1 MLRKIVN
8 ALILLPL
15 GLIFIVFAVA
25 NRHLVTVSFDPFNS
39 SDPAI
44 GLSLPLF
51 VVVVLMAMLGVIA
64 GGVATWFGQRR
75 WRVAARRYEADAH
88 EVRMQLASLQQ
99 RVAADAR
106 NAVAQPPAG
115 LIPGPGTGSFVRD
128 KQGAAL

>member
-25 NRHLVTVSFDPFNS
+25 NRHRVTVSFDPFNS

-51 VVVVLMAMLGVIA
+51 VVIVLMAMLGVIA

-75 WRVAARRYEADAH
+75 WRTAARRHEADAH

-106 NAVAQPPAG
+106 NAAAQGPAG
-115 LIPGPGTGSFVRD
+115 LIPGPGTGPFVRD

>member
-25 NRHLVTVSFDPFNS
+25 NRHLVTVSFDPFSS
-39 SDPAI
+39 SDPGI

-51 VVVVLMAMLGVIA
+51 VVIVLMVMLGVIA
-64 GGVATWFGQRR
+64 GGIATWFGQRR
-75 WRVAARRYEADAH
+75 WRAAARRHETDAH
-88 EVRMQLASLQQ
+88 EAREQLASLQQ

-106 NAVAQPPAG
+106 NAAVQPPIG
-115 LIPGPGTGSFVRD
+115 LIPGPGTGAFVRD